1 MAWRGEQQ
9 ASVASPASQ
18 QHHSLRPPRRRLR
31 LTPRRPGLPPPSQR
45 GDGAV
50 PLGTPLEL
58 EEPRDGLGGAAPEAH
73 VGTQPHVP
81 QPRPH
86 ALTAHTSLG
95 VLKAVEAEAGGGV
108 GREKA
113 QGAA

>member
-1 MAWRGEQQ
+1 VAWRGEQQ
-9 ASVASPASQ
+9 ASVTAPASQ

-31 LTPRRPGLPPPSQR
+31 LTPRRPGLPPPTQCSH
-45 GDGAV
+45 GAA

-58 EEPRDGLGGAAPEAH
+58 EERRDSSGGAAPEAH

-95 VLKAVEAEAGGGV
+95 VLEAVEAEADAGV